1 MAEEEKTQVQRDID
15 KLDAKIEELQQDG
28 SDLYAAAITA
38 LTDERDELVAK
49 VKEESEDAADSVQDA
64 NQKFLDKYGMYILN
78 GAEVVALVA
87 IIYRLFVF

>member
-1 MAEEEKTQVQRDID
+1 MAEEEKAQVQRDID

-38 LTDERDELVAK
+38 LTDERDELAAK
-49 VKEESEDAADSVQDA
+49 VKEESEDAADSVHDA

-87 IIYRLFVF
+87 IIYRLFIF